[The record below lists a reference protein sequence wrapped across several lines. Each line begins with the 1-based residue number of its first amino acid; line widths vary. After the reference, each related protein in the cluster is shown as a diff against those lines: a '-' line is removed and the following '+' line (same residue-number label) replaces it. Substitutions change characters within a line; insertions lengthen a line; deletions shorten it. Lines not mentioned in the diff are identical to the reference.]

1 MDILSTVFNAAL
13 ESSFLKEK
21 IRSLEGN
28 EARDSEGRL
37 TQKGWVGSWPKITET
52 IISGFFFSRRKMV
65 GLRLGGRSLSFK
77 TVSILKMR
85 AEDLAVWDF
94 VEFCESIGFSLFFLI
109 R

>member
-1 MDILSTVFNAAL
+1 MRPETHRGEIDTKGLGWELAKNNRNYYF
-13 ESSFLKEK
+13 
-21 IRSLEGN
+21 
-28 EARDSEGRL
+28 RL
-37 TQKGWVGSWPKITET
+37 
-52 IISGFFFSRRKMV
+52 FFFQEKN
-65 GLRLGGRSLSFK
+65 GGPKAGWAISFK

>member
-1 MDILSTVFNAAL
+1 
-13 ESSFLKEK
+13 
-21 IRSLEGN
+21 
-28 EARDSEGRL
+28 
-37 TQKGWVGSWPKITET
+37 
-52 IISGFFFSRRKMV
+52 MV

>member
-1 MDILSTVFNAAL
+1 MRPETHRGEIDTKGLGWELAKNNRNYYF
-13 ESSFLKEK
+13 
-21 IRSLEGN
+21 
-28 EARDSEGRL
+28 RL
-37 TQKGWVGSWPKITET
+37 
-52 IISGFFFSRRKMV
+52 FFFSRRKMV